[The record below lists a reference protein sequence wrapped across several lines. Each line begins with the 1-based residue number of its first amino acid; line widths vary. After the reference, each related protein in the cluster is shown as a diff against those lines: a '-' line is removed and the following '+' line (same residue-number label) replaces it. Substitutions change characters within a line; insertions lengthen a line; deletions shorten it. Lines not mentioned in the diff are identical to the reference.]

1 MKALLVTPEN
11 EIQVLDKEFD
21 LKTIQSYIGGWIE
34 VVNFGPDNP
43 HFFAYIDEEGKLK
56 GLPVNE
62 TVTDFW
68 YNSGQRVMLGDV
80 IVGNVLFFGQVD
92 DEGNDT
98 EVPQDVIDF
107 FMEIKNEKV

>member
-1 MKALLVTPEN
+1 MKALLITPNGDIELLDEDFN
-11 EIQVLDKEFD
+11 LQKIQEYV
-21 LKTIQSYIGGWIE
+21 GGWIE

-56 GLPVNE
+56 GKQVNE
-62 TVTDFW
+62 IVTDFW
-68 YNSGQRVMLGDV
+68 YNSGQRILIGDV

-98 EVPQDVIDF
+98 DVPQDVIDF
-107 FMEIKNEKV
+107 FMEIKSAI